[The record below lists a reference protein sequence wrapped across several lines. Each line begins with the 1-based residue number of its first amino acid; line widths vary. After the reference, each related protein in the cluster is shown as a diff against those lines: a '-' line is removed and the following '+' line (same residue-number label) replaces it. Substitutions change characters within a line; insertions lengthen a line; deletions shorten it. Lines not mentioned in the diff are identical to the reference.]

1 MARRRSRKRRRPK
14 RRPRKRRRTRM
25 NKTLFGNSQLVKM
38 KYVDS
43 GQITVSLL
51 DIAPVH
57 SYRLNSIFDPNPVP
71 STTDRSVLGYE
82 QLAPLFNTSQV
93 IGSRATVTFFPGLNQ
108 HGVIMYA
115 NKNLL
120 NQTGQPALSLPTI
133 LSERNVRYRYH
144 STARQGGER
153 SVVSINYSPKAFHGI
168 KDVRDNE
175 DLKSV
180 NDTLPLLQAYVNFSY
195 AKTHIGGQPITSMDY
210 VIQIEYAVLWS
221 GPVSPPPS
229 L

>member
-1 MARRRSRKRRRPK
+1 MAGRK
-14 RRPRKRRRTRM
+14 RRPRRRMRRRR
-25 NKTLFGNSQLVKM
+25 KKRKYRIRKSLFGNSQVVKM

-57 SYRLNSIFDPNPVP
+57 SYRLNSTFDPNPVP

-82 QLAPLFNTSQV
+82 QLSPLFNTNQV
-93 IGSRATVTFFPGLNQ
+93 LGSRARITFFPGLNQ

-115 NKNLL
+115 NKSLL

-133 LSERNVRYRYH
+133 LSERNVKYRYH
-144 STARQGGER
+144 STARSGGER
-153 SVVSINYSPKAFHGI
+153 SVVTINYSPKSFHGV
-168 KDVRDNE
+168 KDLRDCE

-180 NDTLPLLQAYVNFSY
+180 NDTLPLLQAFTNFSY

-210 VIQIEYAVLWS
+210 VIEIQYIVLWS
-221 GPVSPPPS
+221 GPVNPAPS